1 MVFRCLGRRPDIV
14 TGEIDVL
21 PSERREVSEKVVG
34 NVLGLAHCSDRA
46 AQIAGVPQDDGRDEE
61 IEAGSA
67 VLLVLVGAVADF
79 AEPMNED
86 GTRQAVTC
94 LALDCASGRSSL
106 RAATTKCVRLIYR

>member
-1 MVFRCLGRRPDIV
+1 MVFRGLVGGRPDV
-14 TGEIDVL
+14 VAGEIDVL
-21 PSERREVSEKVVG
+21 PPERRQVSEKVVG

-94 LALDCASGRSSL
+94 LALICSEPQSS
-106 RAATTKCVRLIYR
+106 AGGIAII